1 VGNDAGSS
9 RHSPPRRPSP
19 ARGGGSHGRFA
30 LALLLVAAIAMAA
43 WIAIDP
49 YRLIRAE
56 FARQR
61 IAAGLSKASI
71 DVAGHRWV
79 YAYNDDAPANAP
91 TIVMLHG
98 FTGSKENWYPLAREL
113 RGRYRLVIPDLPGW
127 GESERESRTDYGF
140 VAQST
145 RVAAFIDAVSPRK
158 PVVLLGHS
166 MGGGIAALTAARY
179 PRRVSRVGLL
189 DAAGIRFE
197 DNRFGEEV
205 LAGRNPF
212 AVSDVATM
220 HRYLDTVYHDANAK
234 PWIPWPIDRVYIA
247 RRIRD
252 AAFEQAVLDRIGRGN
267 ERFLPGIEAANI
279 RQPALLLWCRQDA
292 VIDPSA
298 LRLYAA
304 RIPQARR
311 VLLDACGHMSLME
324 KPSEVAQA
332 IIGLTGNEWSRTQ

>member
-1 VGNDAGSS
+1 V
-9 RHSPPRRPSP
+9 
-19 ARGGGSHGRFA
+19 
-30 LALLLVAAIAMAA
+30 LLLLVVVAAIAV
-43 WIAIDP
+43 WIAADP
-49 YRLIRAE
+49 YRVIRAE

-61 IAAGLSKASI
+61 LAAGLSERSVAA
-71 DVAGHRWV
+71 AGHRWV
-79 YAYNDDAPANAP
+79 YAYEDDAPPGAP
-91 TIVMLHG
+91 TLVMLHG

-127 GESERESRTDYGF
+127 GASERKTGADYGF
-140 VAQST
+140 VAQSA
-145 RVAAFIDAVSPRK
+145 RVADFIAMISRGK

-166 MGGGIAALTAARY
+166 MGGGIAALTAARH
-179 PRRVSRVGLL
+179 PELVARVGLL
-189 DAAGIRFE
+189 DAAGVRFA

-212 AVSDVATM
+212 AVSDAATLR
-220 HRYLDTVYHDANAK
+220 RYIDTVFHRDAAK
-234 PWIPWPIDRVYIA
+234 PWIPWPTDRIFIA

-252 AAFEQAVLDRIGRGN
+252 AGFEQSVLDRIGRGD
-267 ERFLPGIEAANI
+267 ERFLPGVEAARI

-311 VLLDACGHMSLME
+311 VLLDDCGHMSLME
-324 KPSEVAQA
+324 RPREVAHAIAGLADAPVLKPSEAKP
-332 IIGLTGNEWSRTQ
+332 